1 MIDHVNDTAIADVE
15 QKLDEIV
22 TKLKLS
28 NDPEHKRQLLKQMRA
43 LMADID
49 RFVFGQDGLRNK

>member
-49 RFVFGQDGLRNK
+49 RFVFGQDRLRNK